1 MIKDPVEILEKY
13 WGFSTFKGSQEKVID
28 SVLHGS
34 DVLALLPTGGGKS
47 VCYQIPAL
55 IKEGICIVVSPLI
68 ALIQDQVEGLKHK
81 GIKALALT
89 GGLSFEEVNA
99 LLDNCLYGNYKFLYL
114 SPERLQQEFI
124 QERIA
129 RMNISL
135 IAIDEAH
142 CISQWGNDFRPAYLD
157 CHVLQSMHP
166 EVPVIALTAT
176 ATARVAQDILEN
188 LKLDD
193 ALCFK
198 DSFSRDNIAYKVLLT
213 EDKLYLLR
221 KLCETTLKSG
231 IVYVRNR
238 RSAEELSI
246 FLNKQGITSAHF
258 HGGIDKNEKTLKLKK
273 WLSNKIKIMVA
284 TNAFGMGVDKADVS
298 LVIHYQI
305 PDSLENYYQES
316 GRAGRDGAPAD
327 AITLTNKNDELQVL
341 RQFLDTIP
349 DLSFLKLLYKKIN
362 TYFQIPYG
370 DGAAESFQFRL
381 DEFCHIYGLN
391 TILVYNG
398 LRILDQNSV
407 IALSQAFSRNTKL
420 RFLATKNQ
428 IFNYLESNPSIVE
441 IVQVILRTYGGI
453 FDFETKI
460 NTVLLSKKVVLPE
473 SKILDVLNQLH
484 QDNIVDYQAQHNDM
498 EITFLVPREDD
509 FTINTISGR
518 IKAYQQVKKDNVN
531 SMLTYVQNTTKCRNK
546 QLLLYFGEAKAQ
558 DCGRC
563 DVCLSRIKNLNHN
576 QQDIKSDILEILKQG
591 HCSSRKLIEILH
603 FEDSKILEALQ
614 LLLEDRKI
622 TLNAQ
627 NEYILN

>member
-99 LLDNCLYGNYKFLYL
+99 LLDNCQYGNYKFLYL
-114 SPERLQQEFI
+114 SPERIQQEFI

-316 GRAGRDGAPAD
+316 GRAGRDGAPAE